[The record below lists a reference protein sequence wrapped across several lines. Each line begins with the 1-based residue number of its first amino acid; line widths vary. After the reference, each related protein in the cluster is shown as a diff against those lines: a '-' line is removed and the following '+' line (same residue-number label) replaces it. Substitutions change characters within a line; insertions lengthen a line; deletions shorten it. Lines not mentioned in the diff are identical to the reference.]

1 MCLLLLGL
9 QLIEPKKR
17 VAKKRRRRKKCSSS
31 EDEWVPDVDQSLQLK
46 RKPSRGRSF
55 SSKIL

>member
-1 MCLLLLGL
+1 MCLVLLGL
-9 QLIEPKKR
+9 QLIESKKR
-17 VAKKRRRRKKCSSS
+17 VAKKRRRKKCSSS